1 MSVKFTSKSVDASEC
16 ASGYL
21 VVGIYDNKDFT
32 TSARQLN
39 DKTKG
44 AISALLENG
53 DLAEKPG
60 SCALIPLVRGIK
72 SKRVIIVR
80 LGARKDFSAKQFNL
94 AMNGVAT
101 LLTGLTADS
110 VCIFISDMDIEDR
123 DLSWMSRRVV
133 EVSSQKLYRFDQ
145 LKKESKKRRKAWR
158 IQISTEEST
167 GLSLI
172 RTGVRVGKA
181 ISEGVSLAK
190 DLGNLPGNICTPSY
204 LAEKAQEIGTNAAL
218 EVEILD
224 EDQMEEL
231 GMGSLLS
238 VSRGSREPAKLIIM
252 KYQGSSEEDSP
263 IVFVGKGLTFDAGG
277 ISIKPA
283 GAMDEMKFDMCGG
296 AGVIGAMLS
305 ISQLKL
311 PVNVIGVVASSEN
324 LPDGAANKP
333 GDIVKSMSGI
343 TIEILNTDAEGRLIL
358 CDALTYVRRFNPAVV
373 IDAATLTGACVVA
386 LGKHPSGLFCDDP
399 ELTEALVRAGTTS
412 EDRVWPMPLWD
423 DYQSQLDSNFAD
435 VANIGGRDAGA
446 VTAACFLARFTNKMK
461 WAHLDIAGTA
471 WHSGKAKGSTGRPVN
486 LFVQYVLDRC

>member
-1 MSVKFTSKSVDASEC
+1 MSAKFTSKSVKAAEC

-32 TSARQLN
+32 TSALQLN

-44 AISALLENG
+44 SISTLIENG

-60 SCALIPLVRGIK
+60 SCALIPLVQGIK
-72 SKRVIIVR
+72 SKRIIIVR
-80 LGARKDFSAKQFNL
+80 LGPRKKFSTKQFNL
-94 AMNGVAT
+94 AINGVAT

-110 VCIFISDMDIEDR
+110 VTYFISDMHLQDR
-123 DLSWMSRRVV
+123 EISWMARRVV
-133 EVSSQKLYRFDQ
+133 EVNSQRLYRFDQ
-145 LKKESKKRRKAWR
+145 LKKKSKKRPKIWR
-158 IQISTEEST
+158 IQIATEEST
-167 GLSLI
+167 GLTQI
-172 RTGVRVGKA
+172 RLGVRIGKA
-181 ISEGVSLAK
+181 ISAGVSLAK

-204 LAEKAQEIGTNAAL
+204 LADKAKEIGNL
-218 EVEILD
+218 GDIDVEILD

-238 VSRGSREPAKLIIM
+238 VSRGSREPAKLIVM
-252 KYQGSSEEDSP
+252 KYQGGNRGGRP
-263 IVFVGKGLTFDAGG
+263 VIFVGKGLTFDAGG

-311 PVNVIGVVASSEN
+311 PINVIGVVASSEN

-343 TIEILNTDAEGRLIL
+343 SIEILNTDAEGRLIL
-358 CDALTYVRRFNPAVV
+358 CDALTYVRRFDPAVV
-373 IDAATLTGACVVA
+373 VDAATLTGACVVA
-386 LGKHPSGLFCDDP
+386 LGKHPSGLFCDDS
-399 ELTEALVRAGTTS
+399 ELTDALISAGNIS
-412 EDRVWPMPLWD
+412 EDRVWPMPLWE

-446 VTAACFLARFTNKMK
+446 VTAACFLARFTEEMK

-471 WHSGKAKGSTGRPVN
+471 WNTGKAKGATGRPVG
-486 LFVQYVLDRC
+486 LFVQFALDRC